1 LQNRYR
7 IAQNGLS
14 KLNRNLQSNQV
25 IIARYTAEVST
36 IPRQVQE
43 LEAQLNSI
51 QSSTGSA
58 GQTVN
63 DDQIPNPNKP
73 PPLQAGPTGR
83 VITPPATTTPTNAT
97 QPDVGVA
104 STGVDQPTKTFDTTQ
119 ATYDGVSGQTMS
131 VPSVNFNS
139 NSTVDISADP
149 NTNIGNESI
158 IPFLCQ
164 ALEEES
170 NLDVQFCIMDAMIA
184 INRST
189 PQSVMSETSQSNKY
203 NIVQPQNVQI
213 IEQGD
218 GIIHNY
224 ATPQNLAEAA
234 QEIQQLIS
242 QLTQTYPTNTE
253 IEKQT
258 FVAQVDA
265 EIKKNS
271 RLRSILITGGIEL
284 IKILCPPLGIPIE
297 MGKKWLETAN
307 LSE

>member
-1 LQNRYR
+1 MAL
-7 IAQNGLS
+7 
-14 KLNRNLQSNQV
+14 KPDNLQLV
-25 IIARYTAEVST
+25 I
-36 IPRQVQE
+36 
-43 LEAQLNSI
+43 EAFSKRLKHSDAQMRIKAAQCL
-51 QSSTGSA
+51 GKM
-58 GQTVN
+58 G
-63 DDQIPNPNKP
+63 D
-73 PPLQAGPTGR
+73 
-83 VITPPATTTPTNAT
+83 
-97 QPDVGVA
+97 
-104 STGVDQPTKTFDTTQ
+104 
-119 ATYDGVSGQTMS
+119 
-131 VPSVNFNS
+131 
-139 NSTVDISADP
+139 
-149 NTNIGNESI
+149 ESI
-158 IPFLCQ
+158 IPLLCQ
-164 ALEEES
+164 ALEAE
-170 NLDVQFCIMDAMIA
+170 NDLDVQSSVMDAIVL
-184 INRST
+184 IHNLTSET
-189 PQSVMSETSQSNKY
+189 PMSENTQGSKY

-297 MGKKWLETAN
+297 MGKKWLETAS